1 MQTSHFSAMV
11 KTHTGAS
18 SCPQTE
24 QPVKKSNIMFETHVC
39 VFRCNR
45 CGFVPSGFLW
55 AKYLSLRLRRR
66 MARKE
71 PPTPV
76 SQW

>member
-39 VFRCNR
+39 VCFGVIVVGLSRR
-45 CGFVPSGFLW
+45 GSCGRSTFL
-55 AKYLSLRLRRR
+55 Y
-66 MARKE
+66 
-71 PPTPV
+71 V
-76 SQW
+76 